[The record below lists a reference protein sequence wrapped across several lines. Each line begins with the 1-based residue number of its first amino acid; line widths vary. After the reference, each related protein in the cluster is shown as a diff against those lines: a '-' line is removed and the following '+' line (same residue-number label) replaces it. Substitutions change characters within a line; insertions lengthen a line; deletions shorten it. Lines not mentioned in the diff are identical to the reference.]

1 MRKILL
7 VFLIV
12 CLQLAALAEPGEEEF
27 QAGNAC
33 MEKKQ
38 YREALELYQSG
49 LKKAP
54 AEPALLFNGGLAA
67 YLAGDGATAI
77 ALWQELKK
85 LEPDNW
91 RLLAKLVQAYQLT
104 GNLKARDQ
112 ERAELLALWKKNPAA
127 VQQKSFCREQFQ
139 AGGESVMAF
148 ESWQLEGDR
157 AVRYTF
163 SVLGPDDKEKYRISL
178 GSYDATT
185 QFGRESGELGPN
197 ERYWHLDYYG
207 PGEHRTY
214 AFQKVEPTY
223 DEVRKLVLEI
233 LAGTLKPMSSS
244 KKT

>member
-1 MRKILL
+1 MRVTALIFL
-7 VFLIV
+7 VL
-12 CLQLAALAEPGEEEF
+12 CLQLAVLAKPGEEEF
-27 QAGNAC
+27 QSGNAF

-38 YREALELYQSG
+38 YREALAQYQAG

-54 AEPALLFNGGLAA
+54 GEPALLFNGGLAA

-104 GNLKARDQ
+104 GDLKARDQ
-112 ERAELLALWKKNPAA
+112 ERLELLALWKKNPAA

-139 AGGESVMAF
+139 VGGESIMAF

-163 SVLGPDDKEKYRISL
+163 SVQGSDGKEKYRISL

-185 QFGRESGELGPN
+185 QYGRESGELGPN
-197 ERYWHLDYYG
+197 ERYWHVDYYG

-214 AFQKVEPTY
+214 AFDKVEPTY
-223 DEVRKLVLEI
+223 DEVRKLVMGI
-233 LAGTLKPMSSS
+233 LNGSVKPMSSS
-244 KKT
+244 KKS